1 MSISLGRLIITLLA
15 AVLIVGLQLASLPI
29 LSIVFGDIDNR
40 ESYILFVLYLGM
52 TAGLIPNKLT
62 NLQIYV
68 FSFFAFGFA
77 ILGWNLDSILGLAL
91 KNSPLSLGLL
101 AFFAMALFW
110 AGTLLQRATY
120 GVGLFKNQYRYV
132 NIANLLVLVAW
143 VGFFPVLGY
152 DYSLILLSAL
162 ITLLVLARKCFLKGQ
177 IDDGGRKVST
187 KDFGVFQ
194 NIETLAGGIV
204 SGLYVSI
211 FFDILHIFM
220 YPLKIKFAIY
230 LFCAFL
236 FLGLSIRTQ
245 KILEKLKIRSVAS
258 AVLVAEFL
266 FIMVLEFLFGGVGNR
281 FFFDPLAFSREL
293 PLAFNNYQL
302 LISSSVVFLML
313 PYIIFAAI
321 IPLQERKNRGLN
333 NLFFCTLGNTLGFLF
348 FLACLGNLTIHS
360 KLVMTTIFTFVIC
373 CFQKNIWVRGAA
385 LVLVLM
391 ISFQPF
397 LGWLDHR
404 VVSQGLRFF
413 DIDLKESDSK
423 KELAL
428 RSDGVFSFDRH
439 KGHQLLNFRIFS
451 RKDHEV
457 GYIASYFRSTRM
469 RLGLGGYNIA
479 LFKFHDVIRSLV
491 AEEMVGTSTKNI
503 LVLGIGNHLTLT
515 RLENL
520 FKRTSRPDILVDVVD
535 SFSLFEDI
543 SFLNTVG
550 KEGGFS
556 WPNSQFNAIN
566 TDALNY
572 LSTVKPG
579 SYDVVI
585 WNLTWPSFGTSGK
598 IFTRQMSELVAKALR
613 PHGKYVTD
621 ALGNKTFD
629 CNLRFGFAHTI
640 QYPISTCWPFSFQVN
655 TQDPDDPEIESGILA
670 NFEKENECKDVAS
683 LRLANSQIKPS
694 LEKFGFSVDRTC
706 EPQIDVN
713 WTSISKL
720 KQSTRLSLAMKGI
733 GHPIIF
739 SLPFTN
745 DREALGTRLRN
756 STELFF
762 EITQIKGFFPIYLSS
777 GTDYFSLR
785 QLFSIMLSSERGIFY
800 LPRIEKWTSDLDLF
814 ANLSLDE
821 LQPLYSIEQPGEE
834 DSKIPVR
841 RYHASGET
849 LSSDIP
855 ESKLKKNSCDFF
867 NQYKRQFGIPPNEVD
882 FLNYIALLKEVQRF
896 LSPTEVSRTEGFV
909 LRYSP
914 HLNEMCS
921 GARKL

>member
-1 MSISLGRLIITLLA
+1 MSIDLGRFIITLLA

-40 ESYILFVLYLGM
+40 ESYILLVLYIGM
-52 TAGLIPNKLT
+52 TAGLIPNKST
-62 NLQIYV
+62 NLRAYA
-68 FSFFAFGFA
+68 FSLFAVGFA
-77 ILGWNLDSILGLAL
+77 ILGWNLDFILGLAL
-91 KNSPLSLGLL
+91 RNSPFSLGLL
-101 AFFAMALFW
+101 AFFMLALFW
-110 AGTLLQRATY
+110 AGNLLQKATY
-120 GVGLFKNQYRYV
+120 EVGLFENQYRYV
-132 NIANLLVLVAW
+132 NIANLLILVAW

-162 ITLLVLARKCFLKGQ
+162 ITVLVVARRYFLRGQ
-177 IDDGGRKVST
+177 IDNGGRKVST
-187 KDFGVFQ
+187 KDFSEFQ
-194 NIETLAGGIV
+194 NIESLAGGTV

-211 FFDILHIFM
+211 FFDLLHIFM
-220 YPLKIKFAIY
+220 YPLKIKLAIY

-236 FLGLSIRTQ
+236 FLGFSIRTQ
-245 KILEKLKIRSVAS
+245 KILEKIKIRSVAS

-266 FIMVLEFLFGGVGNR
+266 FIMVLVFLFGGRGNR

-293 PLAFNNYQL
+293 PFAFRNYQL
-302 LISSSVVFLML
+302 LISSGVVLLML
-313 PYIIFAAI
+313 PYIVFAAI
-321 IPLQERKNRGLN
+321 VPIQERKNGGHN
-333 NLFFCTLGNTLGFLF
+333 NLFFCTLGNTIGFLF
-348 FLACLGNLTIHS
+348 FLIFLGNLTIHS
-360 KLVMTTIFTFVIC
+360 KLVLMTIFIFAIC
-373 CFQKNIWVRGAA
+373 CLEKNIWVRSASLA
-385 LVLVLM
+385 LSLI

-397 LGWLDHR
+397 LRWIDHR

-413 DIDLKESDSK
+413 DIDLKKSDSK
-423 KELAL
+423 NLAL
-428 RSDGVFSFDRH
+428 GSDRVFSFDKY

-457 GYIASYFRSTRM
+457 GYIASYFKSTRM

-491 AEEMVGTSTKNI
+491 AEEMVGASTKKI

-515 RLENL
+515 RLDHL
-520 FKRTSRPDILVDVVD
+520 FKRTSRPDIVVDVVD
-535 SFSLFEDI
+535 SFSLFEDVN
-543 SFLNTVG
+543 FLNAVG
-550 KEGGFS
+550 REGGFS
-556 WPNSQFNAIN
+556 WPNRQFNAIN

-572 LSTVKPG
+572 LATIEPG
-579 SYDVVI
+579 SYDLVI

-613 PHGKYVTD
+613 PQGKYVTD

-655 TQDPDDPEIESGILA
+655 TQDPVDPAIENGIIA
-670 NFEKENECKDVAS
+670 NFEEENECKDIAS

-694 LEKFGFSVDRTC
+694 LEKFGFSVDRSC
-706 EPQIDVN
+706 DPKIIVN

-733 GHPIIF
+733 GHPIVF
-739 SLPFTN
+739 SLPFPN
-745 DREALGTRLRN
+745 DSEAMGTRLRN

-762 EITQIKGFFPIYLSS
+762 EITQIKGFLPIYLSS

-800 LPRIEKWTSDLDLF
+800 LPRIEKWTSDLDFF

-821 LQPLYSIEQPGEE
+821 LQPLYSVEQPGEE
-834 DSKIPVR
+834 ESRIPAR
-841 RYHASGET
+841 RYHGSGET

-867 NQYKRQFGIPPNEVD
+867 NQYKRRFGIPPNEVD

-896 LSPTEVSRTEGFV
+896 LSPTEVSRTKVFV

-914 HLNEMCS
+914 NLNEMCS
-921 GARKL
+921 GSRKL